1 MSDVSALSHEYH
13 ASAKLAEELNEA
25 ILAIKKGRTRRH
37 AGLSSDQRHQLV
49 VTLAAVKSRLANE
62 VKAPDTVVPQEL
74 VERLVGRHATKM
86 EYFLEDLSDAA
97 QVLASPGAA
106 LSESVVK
113 LLDEICDVAD
123 QTASSMFRRMRRR

>member
-1 MSDVSALSHEYH
+1 MSDVSALSHEYQ

-25 ILAIKKGRTRRH
+25 ILAIKKGRARRH
-37 AGLSSDQRHQLV
+37 PGLSSDQRRQLV
-49 VTLAAVKSRLANE
+49 VTLGAVKSRLGNE
-62 VKAPDTVVPQEL
+62 VKAPATVVPQEL
-74 VERLVGRHATKM
+74 VERLIGRHATKM
-86 EYFLEDLSDAA
+86 EYFLEDLSEASQA
-97 QVLASPGAA
+97 LASPTAA